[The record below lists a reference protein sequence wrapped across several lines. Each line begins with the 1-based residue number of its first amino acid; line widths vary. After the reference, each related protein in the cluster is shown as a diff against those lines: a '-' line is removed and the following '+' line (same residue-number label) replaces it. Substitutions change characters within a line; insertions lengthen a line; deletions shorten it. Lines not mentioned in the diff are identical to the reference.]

1 MPIEP
6 TDDRATTKYPPPMNV
21 GQGSAYGTLHR
32 HAATGPI
39 GSRSGDPQPIEKEPG
54 WSSLQVPSRPPI
66 PPRCSRPWPRT
77 YLRVAARPS
86 AVRVRLRPIVC
97 RERAMSVV
105 DCVSRTLSGSA
116 PRHSHQTC
124 CHQDQA
130 CVTDPQRAKEPPV
143 RKIID
148 GQQHHTPMTM
158 RNQITTTVMNP
169 VFSALRFASV
179 MCLGSTVATLAG
191 RNQLG
196 HHAVALAFGPV
207 VAEPELFVHAPG
219 GVVEE

>member
-148 GQQHHTPMTM
+148 GQQHHADDNEEPDHDDRDEPSLLSTPFRIGDVLGLHSRHVSWPEPTWSS
-158 RNQITTTVMNP
+158 RSCP
-169 VFSALRFASV
+169 
-179 MCLGSTVATLAG
+179 CLWAG
-191 RNQLG
+191 RS
-196 HHAVALAFGPV
+196 
-207 VAEPELFVHAPG
+207 
-219 GVVEE
+219 